1 MCPSPVTIKGFV
13 LGEGGGDF
21 PANQPSK
28 STYMPTLHGGLSKSP
43 LSSDLFHLVSL
54 FLELTFS

>member
-1 MCPSPVTIKGFV
+1 MCPRPVTIKEFV
-13 LGEGGGDF
+13 LGEEGSDV
-21 PANQPSK
+21 PVNQLSK
-28 STYMPTLHGGLSKSP
+28 STYMPTGGFSKSP